1 MHLSHASMFM
11 ETSDCTYNLLQVF
24 SLFMSLIQ
32 RETERQNK
40 TSPLRRETVEP
51 HRTKHSTFPEL
62 LARGRQLE
70 SQQKNGVQGACFNVR
85 VNM

>member
-51 HRTKHSTFPEL
+51 QHSTFPEL